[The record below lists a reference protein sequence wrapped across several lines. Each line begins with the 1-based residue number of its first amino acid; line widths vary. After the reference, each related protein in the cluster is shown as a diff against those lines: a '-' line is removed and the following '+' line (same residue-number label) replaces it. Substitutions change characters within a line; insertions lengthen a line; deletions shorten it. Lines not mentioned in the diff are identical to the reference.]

1 MKKEKSQKTKQSQNK
16 EEKINIENKSEETHN
31 TTHKKLLV
39 KKDYIYIAIITIVY
53 SIVSFINLGSFTN
66 PQTFWVTEQNKESV
80 IFQLPDN
87 QSLSKIRYYTGNKT
101 GKCTISFSED
111 NVNYVNSTEL
121 ETKSVY
127 HWYDFKNVQQSKY
140 IKITE
145 DSKGTYLGEVGFY
158 DENDNLITPT
168 PINETAK
175 LLCDEQNV
183 VPEEITYLNS
193 SYFDE
198 VYFPRT
204 AYEHLHN
211 LDPYEWTHP
220 PLGKIIIAIPIAFFG
235 MTPFAYRL
243 LGNVAGILM
252 IPAMYVLGK
261 MLFKKSKYGVL
272 AALIMALDG
281 MHFVQTRIGTT
292 DSFLVLFI
300 ILEYLFMYKYILNE
314 GLRLRKRLIPLFLSG
329 LFMGMSISIKW
340 SGVFSAIGLAI
351 IFFASLIIE
360 IVKKKKWTKENTIII
375 LSCIIFFI
383 VIPVLIYL
391 LSYIPFYVLEN
402 PKFTDVQGFFNWQKK
417 MFNYHN
423 DLNATHSYTSKWY
436 TWPIT
441 QKSVLYWTS
450 KTNNGELSRI
460 ALLGN
465 PIIFWF
471 SIPCMLFTLIMAIR
485 KRKFNYWFLIIAI
498 LSSILPYLKIR
509 RIMFLYHYFPIL
521 PFAML
526 SIVAFLSWLCDKK
539 KSNAPIYGFL
549 LVTLVVFI
557 LFFPVYSGLPTTVNY
572 LQRLKWLKTW
582 VW

>member
-1 MKKEKSQKTKQSQNK
+1 MRKKNK
-16 EEKINIENKSEETHN
+16 KAKISIENKQEEKDN
-31 TTHKKLLV
+31 IKNEKLLV
-39 KKDYIYIAIITIVY
+39 KKDYIYITIITIVY

-66 PQTFWVTEQNKESV
+66 PQTFWVAEKNKESV
-80 IFQLPDN
+80 VFELPDN

-101 GKCTISFSED
+101 DKCRISFSED
-111 NVNYVNSTEL
+111 NINYFYSSEL

-127 HWYDFKNVQQSKY
+127 RWYDLKITQKFKY

-145 DSKGTYLGEVGFY
+145 EKRGTYLGEIAFY
-158 DENDNLITPT
+158 DENDNLI
-168 PINETAK
+168 
-175 LLCDEQNV
+175 NV
-183 VPEEITYLNS
+183 VPEEISYLNS

-220 PLGKIIIAIPIAFFG
+220 PLGKLIIAIPIALFG
-235 MTPFAYRL
+235 MTPFAYRV
-243 LGNVAGILM
+243 LGNIAGILM
-252 IPAMYVLGK
+252 LPSIYILAK

-314 GLRLRKRLIPLFLSG
+314 GLRLRKRLVPLFLSG

-351 IFFASLIIE
+351 IFFANFIIE

-375 LSCIIFFI
+375 LSCIVFFI
-383 VIPVLIYL
+383 IIPVLIYL
-391 LSYIPFYVLEN
+391 LSYIPFYLLEN
-402 PKFTDVQGFFNWQKK
+402 PKFTDVQGFLNWQKK

-423 DLNATHSYTSKWY
+423 DLKATHSYSSEWY

-450 KTNNGELSRI
+450 KTNNGNLSRI

-471 SIPCMLFTLIMAIR
+471 SIPCMLFTLIMAIY

-498 LSSILPYLKIR
+498 LSSILPYLRIR

-526 SIVAFLSWLCDKK
+526 LIVAFLSWLCDKK
-539 KSNAPIYGFL
+539 KTNIPIYGFL
-549 LVTLVVFI
+549 LVTFIVFV
-557 LFFPVYSGLPTTVNY
+557 LFFPVYSGLPSSSDY
-572 LQRLKWLKTW
+572 LNKLKWLKTW
-582 VW
+582 IW